1 MSTLFNFRM
10 KVRIKRLSIMSKIEM
25 WLLLAEV
32 AKGME
37 KGQWNEFILDFLT
50 TLCMRGG
57 EADQEIQEWVCE
69 MLVGDGREP
78 SCLAWPIRM
87 MGGIAKIFTGKLS
100 GLLPAYKSLDAE
112 SKALGLK
119 AAKPDEIQKTKDI
132 CNEINKV
139 DIIKKEMNDNSMW
152 EDVLEFLPTS
162 RQALGFEKKKT
173 GIQSRGGDGTQ
184 KINVKAD
191 AKLKKAETSILI
203 EGMDPQ
209 RKRQVR

>member
-1 MSTLFNFRM
+1 
-10 KVRIKRLSIMSKIEM
+10 MSKIEM

-57 EADQEIQEWVCE
+57 EADQEVQEWVCE
-69 MLVGDGREP
+69 MLVGDGKEP

-100 GLLPAYKSLDAE
+100 GILPAYKALSGE
-112 SKALGLK
+112 SKALGHK
-119 AAKPDEIQKTKDI
+119 AAKADEIQKTVDI
-132 CNEINKV
+132 CKEVNKV
-139 DIIKKEMNDNSMW
+139 DQIRKDLQDNNLW

-173 GIQSRGGDGTQ
+173 GIQKRGDNFDGAN
-184 KINVKAD
+184 KIAVKTD

-209 RKRQVR
+209 RKKQVRYFRSLLKL